1 MKTQPRRLL
10 LAILMAGAI
19 ASPGRAADA
28 TPHPQAHAHNDYLHD
43 RPLHDALDHGF
54 CSIEAD
60 IWRIE
65 DELLVA
71 HTADELDPTR
81 TLEGLYL
88 KPLAERCAARGG
100 WVYEPGRTV
109 TLLIDL
115 KSNGAELYPLLR
127 AQLAKYRELF
137 DDRPYSSGNADGA
150 STAPSV
156 ARPVRAILSGDRPI
170 DLVAADIRRLC
181 GIDGRLPDLERDIAP
196 DLYPL
201 VSDNWTSYFSWRG
214 EGPMPADEREK
225 LNGYVNAA
233 HAKGIHLRF
242 WAAPDT
248 EAVWSALLDADVDL
262 IGADDLPRLQKFLA
276 DRTTD

>member
-1 MKTQPRRLL
+1 MQTLL
-10 LAILMAGAI
+10 FPLAILALATPAI
-19 ASPGRAADA
+19 AADA
-28 TPHPQAHAHNDYLHD
+28 VPLPRAHAHNDYLHE

-60 IWRIE
+60 IWRID

-71 HTADELDPTR
+71 HDFDELDPER
-81 TLEGLYL
+81 TFEGLYL
-88 KPLAERCAARGG
+88 KPLAERCKARGG

-127 AQLAKYRELF
+127 EQLAKYRELF
-137 DDRPYSSGNADGA
+137 DDRPFTTGSTDGA
-150 STAPSV
+150 TTAPSV
-156 ARPVRAILSGDRPI
+156 ARPVRVILSGDRPI
-170 DLVAADIRRLC
+170 DLVAADPRRLC
-181 GIDGRLPDLERDIAP
+181 GIDGRLPDLERDVTP

-201 VSDNWTSYFSWRG
+201 VSDNWTSYFTWRG
-214 EGPMPADEREK
+214 EGPMPADQREK
-225 LNGYVNAA
+225 LHGYVAAA

-248 EAVWSALLDADVDL
+248 EAVWTELLDAGVDL
-262 IGADDLPRLQKFLA
+262 IGADDLPRLQRFLDDRSA
-276 DRTTD
+276 D